1 VFSEDSRVLPQKN
14 RSGSAKA
21 IEGDPQAIGLPER
34 AGVADEMQAYQDYEN
49 AKVLQS
55 HLFRFPQ

>member
-21 IEGDPQAIGLPER
+21 IEGDPQVICLTKGAQ
-34 AGVADEMQAYQDYEN
+34 AVA
-49 AKVLQS
+49 
-55 HLFRFPQ
+55 